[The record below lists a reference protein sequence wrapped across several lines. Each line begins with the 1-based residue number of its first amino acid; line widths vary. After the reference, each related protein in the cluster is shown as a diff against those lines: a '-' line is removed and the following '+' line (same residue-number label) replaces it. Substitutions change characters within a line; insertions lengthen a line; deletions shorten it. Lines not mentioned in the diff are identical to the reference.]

1 MSETAEPA
9 AVPVES
15 PPATPL
21 PANDDPFNAPGSD
34 PRQALH
40 RLASE
45 LRRTRNRR
53 LLVEFLQLRRAL
65 R

>member
-1 MSETAEPA
+1 MSETNTVSAPI
-9 AVPVES
+9 ES
-15 PPATPL
+15 PP
-21 PANDDPFNAPGSD
+21 PAPNPPRDAGTSD

-45 LRRTRNRR
+45 LMRNHNRK

>member
-1 MSETAEPA
+1 MSEPIAPGP
-9 AVPVES
+9 VPIES
-15 PPATPL
+15 PPPSPM
-21 PANDDPFNAPGSD
+21 PAHESIPND

-40 RLASE
+40 KLASE
-45 LRRTRNRR
+45 LMRAHNRK

>member
-1 MSETAEPA
+1 MSEATASVPA
-9 AVPVES
+9 PAVQSPPPSAVPV
-15 PPATPL
+15 A
-21 PANDDPFNAPGSD
+21 SD
-34 PRQALH
+34 ASIDAHRTLH

-45 LRRTRNRR
+45 LMRRHNRK

>member
-1 MSETAEPA
+1 MSEEILST
-9 AVPVES
+9 PVQS
-15 PPATPL
+15 PPPSATPL
-21 PANDDPFNAPGSD
+21 AEQLPD

-40 RLASE
+40 RLAQQLMRSQ
-45 LRRTRNRR
+45 NRK

>member
-1 MSETAEPA
+1 MSENTPDSSL
-9 AVPVES
+9 PIQS
-15 PPATPL
+15 PP
-21 PANDDPFNAPGSD
+21 PAPMPVQDSTD
-34 PRQALH
+34 PRQTLH

-45 LRRTRNRR
+45 LMRAHNRK